1 MVLKTVKEDLQAST
15 LRAISGLL
23 AKLGYLAGL
32 RQADGTYSHWG
43 LSRVHGEEAAQEALS
58 GAHEGLVSKI
68 LRTPLHKLVDDVQ
81 DSCVSVRRDRA
92 DFLAELRDREFQ
104 VLPANAGVGSRRHLS
119 SVLHALSAL
128 TKNLH

>member
-1 MVLKTVKEDLQAST
+1 MTPLVLEQLYREDGGRIVAS
-15 LRAISGLL
+15 LIRLIGDFDL
-23 AKLGYLAGL
+23 A
-32 RQADGTYSHWG
+32 
-43 LSRVHGEEAAQEALS
+43 EEAAQEALS
-58 GAHEGLVSKI
+58 GAHQGLVSKI

-92 DFLAELRDREFQ
+92 EFLAELRDREFQ